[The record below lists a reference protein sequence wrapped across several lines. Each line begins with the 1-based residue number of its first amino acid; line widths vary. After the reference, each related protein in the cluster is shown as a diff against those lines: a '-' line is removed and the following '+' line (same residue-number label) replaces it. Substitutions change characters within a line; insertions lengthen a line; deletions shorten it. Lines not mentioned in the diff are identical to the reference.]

1 MGYEDENE
9 YLVSDQMKEKK
20 RREQETKDAIFPCL
34 SVNDYFYL
42 ELRTL
47 DFFRGRN
54 MVSVTVHL
62 NGLRVSLIG

>member
-9 YLVSDQMKEKK
+9 YLVSDQTKERKK
-20 RREQETKDAIFPCL
+20 RRERETKDAIFFSCL

-54 MVSVTVHL
+54 MV
-62 NGLRVSLIG
+62 